1 VRARRLQ
8 AWVRNMMQP
17 GQPRMSKSEWKR
29 QLGST
34 KNLKNVKRHY
44 KAQQKMQLQMQYER
58 TTGDSV
64 ENWDDGKSVGR
75 KEQVCVWDARARGKG
90 GWGGGGTPT
99 CLLPSHPPP
108 HGQHDR
114 ARWLAN
120 CLAGRLADVA
130 RARACYGKAR
140 ILRQQHKERQKQF
153 VWLFRAMRGAVAV
166 LVVWW
171 FLLLTSFKI
180 DAGVYQCVCRCKW
193 RAQ

>member
-90 GWGGGGTPT
+90 GGVHLPASYLRIHLPT
-99 CLLPSHPPP
+99 DSTIEPAGWLI
-108 HGQHDR
+108 
-114 ARWLAN
+114 AWLAGWLMWRVRGRVMERHAFCASSTRRGKSN
-120 CLAGRLADVA
+120 SCGCSGLCGGLWLCLWCGGS
-130 RARACYGKAR
+130 C
-140 ILRQQHKERQKQF
+140 
-153 VWLFRAMRGAVAV
+153 
-166 LVVWW
+166 
-171 FLLLTSFKI
+171 
-180 DAGVYQCVCRCKW
+180 C
-193 RAQ
+193 